1 MVVFLGSPRIQ
12 GLCLEPLHLFTLVWN
27 NIKDLL
33 LLCDL
38 YQFRPHKHSS
48 SIRTGEYTHSHRTCS
63 AQVVTDASQFP
74 SNCLFSKV
82 EVKTCHSTHEA
93 IVWPSRTL
101 YVNKPGGH
109 IYSVAPGCVLF
120 TFWFYFNS
128 QVVQGTPTTPISNL
142 IWMFSGSLIL
152 EQKSYEIPK
161 DN

>member
-12 GLCLEPLHLFTLVWN
+12 GLCLEALHLFTLVWN

-38 YQFRPHKHSS
+38 YQFRPHEHSS
-48 SIRTGEYTHSHRTCS
+48 PIRTREHTHSQRTCS
-63 AQVVTDASQFP
+63 ESVQVVTDASQFP

-82 EVKTCHSTHEA
+82 EVKTCQSTHKA

-120 TFWFYFNS
+120 TFSFYFNS
-128 QVVQGTPTTPISNL
+128 QVAQGTLCLPFPT
-142 IWMFSGSLIL
+142 
-152 EQKSYEIPK
+152 
-161 DN
+161 